1 MINKLTILSHLFP
14 NESIPYQGKFVADQ
28 VSLIKTHSPDT
39 NLSVVVPSPIA
50 IPFTQ
55 KNTIAKSRFI
65 QFPSLAKRV
74 NYFSIP
80 RLKFPK
86 IVQKSYVGSLQKS
99 NLLRDAEIVHVHF
112 LYPNGLI
119 IPFLKSQGIKTVL
132 SIHGSDYF
140 NIANLSAFQPI
151 ISNIFKEVDLI
162 LPVGPQ
168 LCEAITNKFP
178 VTRGKTHQINNFVD
192 ELKYSL
198 PDTQHKINLKSGLGW
213 DHNKIHI
220 LSISKNRPE
229 KGLDILFG
237 AIEHLN
243 SLSDKVQFHIIG
255 DINDPMRSTNLN
267 VSSIIDVIPPMS
279 SEKLIKYFHASDMFV
294 SPSRREGFG
303 LALIE
308 AAATGLP
315 IIATP
320 TGIAPKI
327 IDKNIGVLTS
337 DFSTEELA
345 KSIEKMIGSY
355 QDFDSSYIRESVIS
369 KFGSE
374 IFSKKLF
381 EHYNSLLE

>member
-14 NESIPYQGKFVADQ
+14 NESIPYQGKFIADQ
-28 VSLIKTHSPDT
+28 VSLIQNHLPDT
-39 NLSVVVPSPIA
+39 KLSIV
-50 IPFTQ
+50 IPTPVSIPLTQ
-55 KNTIAKSRFI
+55 KDTIAKSRFI
-65 QFPSLAKRV
+65 QFTSLAKRV
-74 NYFSIP
+74 HYLSIP
-80 RLKFPK
+80 RLHFPK
-86 IVQKSYVGSLQKS
+86 IVLKSYVASLRKS
-99 NLLRDAEIVHVHF
+99 NLLHDAEIVHVHF

-132 SIHGSDYF
+132 SIHGSDYY
-140 NIANLSAFQPI
+140 NIATLTAFQPI

-192 ELKYSL
+192 EHKYSH
-198 PDTQHKINLKSGLGW
+198 PDKQQKIDFKSELGW
-213 DHNKIHI
+213 DQNKIHF
-220 LSISKNRPE
+220 LPISKNRPE

-243 SLSDKVQFHIIG
+243 SYKNKVQFHIIG
-255 DINDPMRSTNLN
+255 DINDPMRSTDLKT
-267 VSSIIDVIPPMS
+267 SSMIDVIPPMS
-279 SEKLIKYFHASDMFV
+279 SEKLIRYFHASDMFV

-327 IDKNIGVLTS
+327 IDKNIGVLS
-337 DFSTEELA
+337 NDFSTEELA
-345 KSIEKMIGSY
+345 KSIEKMIVTY
-355 QDFDSSYIRESVIS
+355 QDFDSSYIRESVLS

-374 IFSKKLF
+374 IFSKTLF
-381 EHYNSLLE
+381 EHYHALLE